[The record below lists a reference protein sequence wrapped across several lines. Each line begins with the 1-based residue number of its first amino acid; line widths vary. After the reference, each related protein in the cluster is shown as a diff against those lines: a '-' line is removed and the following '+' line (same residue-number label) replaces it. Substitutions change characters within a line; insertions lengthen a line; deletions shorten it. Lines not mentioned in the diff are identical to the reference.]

1 MKLQKLRGGRLRVY
15 GHARDRIPGV
25 TRGCAVKPGDVLRV
39 GETEVGVIHVP
50 CHTDGHVV
58 YCVMGDGGDVDAD
71 VEGGGAHPPTV
82 GVPTN
87 DGGGGAGSLPTHRIK
102 AVFTGAFLFYFF
114 RTGD

>member
-1 MKLQKLRGGRLRVY
+1 MAEAPVDAMRDDALQCLAVSLDGLVDRN
-15 GHARDRIPGV
+15 HQDARQGIAGV
-25 TRGCAVKPGDVLRV
+25 GA
-39 GETEVGVIHVP
+39 

-71 VEGGGAHPPTV
+71 VEGGGAHPSTA